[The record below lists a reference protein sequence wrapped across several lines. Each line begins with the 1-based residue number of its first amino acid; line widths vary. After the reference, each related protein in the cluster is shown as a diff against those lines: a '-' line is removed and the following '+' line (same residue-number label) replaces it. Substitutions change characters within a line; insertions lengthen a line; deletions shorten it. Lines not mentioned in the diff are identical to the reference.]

1 MKPRERQEEH
11 SLGSIHKILL
21 GGGRVTEEMEGGE
34 VTLKEIRGNKKQG
47 VQEV

>member
-21 GGGRVTEEMEGGE
+21 GRGTEGYLGMGE
-34 VTLKEIRGNKKQG
+34 VTLKEIGGNKR
-47 VQEV
+47 